1 MRRLCT
7 KDESLVST
15 APYSVVRDF
24 VGYGP
29 TPPNPQWP
37 GGARLAVNFV
47 MNIEEGSEY
56 AIEHGENRSDVGLT
70 ESSQPRVPS
79 GRRDLAAE
87 SMFEYG
93 SRVGFWR
100 LHRLFRERS
109 IPVTPFACA
118 LALERNPAIAEAIV
132 AAGWDVCC
140 HGLRWI
146 EHWRLSEDHEREHI
160 ARAAEIIRRLTGSHP
175 AGWYC
180 RYGPSENTR
189 RLLVEHGGFAYDS
202 DAYNDEFPYWVRVGD
217 RPHLVVPY
225 SLTTNDT
232 KMMSGGGLADGDSF
246 FTFLRQSFDL
256 MREEGAVS
264 SRLMNVGMHL
274 RILGHP
280 GRAAGLAKFLDYVQ
294 GFEDVWLCRR
304 IDVARHWAERFPAI

>member
-1 MRRLCT
+1 
-7 KDESLVST
+7 LVSI
-15 APYSVVRDF
+15 PYSVVRDF

-132 AAGWDVCC
+132 SAGWDVCC

-146 EHWRLSEDHEREHI
+146 EHWTLSEDHEREHI
-160 ARAAEIIRRLTGSHP
+160 ARAVEIIRCLTGSPP

-256 MREEGAVS
+256 MREEGAVG

-304 IDVARHWAERFPAI
+304 IDVARHWAEQFPPIR